1 MGLMIMEQN
10 TTLFDEDE
18 MEQIS
23 TLASSIL
30 PPSELAEWNS
40 LLQKAIHHPDDVLED
55 EKYSNYSDLEAVF
68 DEDDDDRLQLLFDI
82 FCHSHNIVVAIDWRG
97 EDDDDQLITFLSQR
111 ISRFDPTLE
120 KEQLFKTLKE
130 HVDNSELENEEFE
143 SSTDYFAEKF
153 SLLQDFIEKYGYKM
167 WVLHVDYDSYPIFI
181 ASIENNSVI
190 ETEMFMDF
198 IPN

>member
-1 MGLMIMEQN
+1 
-10 TTLFDEDE
+10 
-18 MEQIS
+18 
-23 TLASSIL
+23 
-30 PPSELAEWNS
+30 
-40 LLQKAIHHPDDVLED
+40 
-55 EKYSNYSDLEAVF
+55 
-68 DEDDDDRLQLLFDI
+68 
-82 FCHSHNIVVAIDWRG
+82 
-97 EDDDDQLITFLSQR
+97 
-111 ISRFDPTLE
+111 
-120 KEQLFKTLKE
+120 
-130 HVDNSELENEEFE
+130 FE